1 MSATQIQATESGELE
16 LTVFAIGDLLCA
28 VENLRIHEI
37 SGMRPVTPVHHAP
50 PHVRGVVNLRG
61 QIMSVIDLGV
71 RFGIGP
77 VPDDRKARI
86 LVVPSGGE
94 DVGLIVDGVED
105 VLTADEAD
113 LEATPSNIG
122 GVSGHFFRNI
132 LKSRDD
138 LIAIVDL
145 DRLLDDQT

>member
-1 MSATQIQATESGELE
+1 MSATQSQTASSESLE
-16 LTVFAIGDLLCA
+16 LTVFAIGDLLCGL
-28 VENLRIHEI
+28 ENLRVHEI

-50 PHVRGVVNLRG
+50 AHVRGVVNLRG
-61 QIMSVIDLGV
+61 QIMTVIDLGV

-77 VPDDRKARI
+77 VPDDRRTRI

-105 VLTADEAD
+105 VMTAETKD
-113 LEATPSNIG
+113 LEPTPSNIG

-138 LIAIVDL
+138 LVAIIDL
-145 DRLLDDQT
+145 DHLLDDQK

>member
-1 MSATQIQATESGELE
+1 MSATQTQNTASGDLE

-28 VENLRIHEI
+28 LENLRVHEI

-50 PHVRGVVNLRG
+50 AHVRGVVNLRG
-61 QIMSVIDLGV
+61 QIMTVVDLGV

-77 VPDDRKARI
+77 VPEDRKSRI

-105 VLTADEAD
+105 VLTADARD

-132 LKSRDD
+132 LKSKDD

-145 DRLLDDQT
+145 DRILDDQS